1 MESLLL
7 QPILG
12 TCKDNPAFCVMSAV
26 ADPKDLHVYFGLALL
41 ERIKSGADSFTY
53 KNLVG
58 RLYNADIKRINLV
71 KAFGHPLSTI
81 QRWGDAVK
89 SGDAEKMAK
98 AFAGQGKAPRMTS
111 EIGRFIRSEFRR
123 IYPGNPYS
131 YSKHIIDRVE
141 HVFGERFSSETLR
154 PLFNEEKAALSGENN
169 IAPQSPATAES
180 GMADGHSPGGG
191 EIIFSDSNGNSAE
204 LGGLPSP
211 ITAESGIADGQSPG
225 GGEIIFSDSNGNSAD
240 LAGLP
245 SPITAESGMAG
256 GQSQGGEGIIFS
268 GSNGNTVL
276 ASHSIAM
283 DIADKKI
290 EAAAV
295 KEAKT
300 CDSAILLN
308 SKDSNIRKYS
318 LSAFNIEGPL
328 PGRFGVNH
336 LGLVIFLPI
345 IRTLDFPEALWNQW
359 LSSILLGA
367 VNVEQSGRLDFQALE
382 LMLGQ
387 ETISSSFNQQVVL
400 GQLATADNTTEILRA
415 NSRICGAQDSAYFYY
430 DPHGVPYTGMKDILK
445 GWCGSAGR
453 IAKINYQDFIH
464 TDRGCP
470 VHLDIFDNYLGLR
483 ERFADNVDMFLKQ
496 VIGKETATFI
506 VDRGIYGKE
515 AMSAIL
521 ARGIGL
527 VTWEQGY
534 KKTGWKTDTPFT
546 EFIISKPRNSS
557 SDMKLYRVRFQADP
571 EWSKIPGFRR
581 LIVKILPVSKNGCEE
596 EEAEAAILSSGELDD
611 QTAVYAMLD
620 RWIQENDFKY
630 MIRHFGINQ
639 ITSYKSRSYQS
650 IEALLAEKK
659 AFSEIWQTLSK
670 NENRLKDEL
679 QKLLLKKH
687 MSGQTKEQTDTRIC
701 ELTKE
706 LEKARE
712 EKQGAEQHVDKAAKL
727 IGQGKERLD
736 TDKKVH
742 YDALRITARNIFYMR
757 LWQFRETYD
766 NRRNDHQL
774 MRELSTAHGY
784 VTCRE
789 DRLVIELNPTRNY
802 PPAQEKAVM
811 AFLKIVSKEIN
822 ERDKEKKPVEITLV
836 KNKGGRRYPMTKGER
851 STCDC

>member
-26 ADPKDLHVYFGLALL
+26 AEPKDLHVYFGLALL

-131 YSKHIIDRVE
+131 YSKQILDRVE
-141 HVFGERFSSETLR
+141 HVFGESFSSETLR
-154 PLFNEEKAALSGENN
+154 PLFNEEKTALSGENN
-169 IAPQSPATAES
+169 IAPPSPATAEL
-180 GMADGHSPGGG
+180 GMEDGQSPGGG
-191 EIIFSDSNGNSAE
+191 GIIFSDSNG
-204 LGGLPSP
+204 
-211 ITAESGIADGQSPG
+211 D
-225 GGEIIFSDSNGNSAD
+225 SAD

-245 SPITAESGMAG
+245 SPITAESGMAD
-256 GQSQGGEGIIFS
+256 GQSPGSGEIIFS
-268 GSNGNTVL
+268 GSNGDSADLAGLPSSTTAEAGMADGQSPGGGEIIFRGSKENTVL

-283 DIADKKI
+283 DMADKKI
-290 EAAAV
+290 EAAAA
-295 KEAKT
+295 KKAKT
-300 CDSAILLN
+300 CDSAIFL
-308 SKDSNIRKYS
+308 SSEDSNIRKYS

-345 IRTLDFPEALWNQW
+345 IRALGFPEEIWNQW

-382 LMLGQ
+382 LMLGK

-400 GQLATADNTTEILRA
+400 GKLATADNTTEILRA
-415 NSRICGAQDSAYFYY
+415 NSRLCGAPDSAYFYY

-483 ERFADNVDMFLKQ
+483 ERFADNVDVFLKQ
-496 VIGKETATFI
+496 VIGRETATFI

-546 EFIISKPRNSS
+546 EFIIRKPRNSS

-581 LIVKILPVSKNGCEE
+581 LIVKILPVSKNGD
-596 EEAEAAILSSGELDD
+596 EEAEVSILSSGGLDD

-639 ITSYKSRSYQS
+639 ITSYKSRSYLS

-670 NENRLKDEL
+670 NANRLKDEL

-687 MSGQTKEQTDTRIC
+687 MSGQTKEQPDTRIC

-712 EKQGAEQHVDKAAKL
+712 EKQGVEQHVDKAAKL

-774 MRELSTAHGY
+774 LRELSTAHGY

-811 AFLKIVSKEIN
+811 AFLEIMSKEIN
-822 ERDKEKKPVEITLV
+822 ERDKGMKPVKITLV

>member
-1 MESLLL
+1 MEGLLL

-12 TCKDNPAFCVMSAV
+12 TCKDNPAFSVMSAV
-26 ADPKDLHVYFGLALL
+26 AEPKDLHVYFGLALL

-111 EIGRFIRSEFRR
+111 EIGRFIRSEFQR

-131 YSKHIIDRVE
+131 YSKQILERVE

-169 IAPQSPATAES
+169 IAPPSPATAEL
-180 GMADGHSPGGG
+180 GMEDGQSPGGG
-191 EIIFSDSNGNSAE
+191 KIIFSDSNGDSAD
-204 LGGLPSP
+204 LAGLPSST
-211 ITAESGIADGQSPG
+211 TAEARMADGQSPG
-225 GGEIIFSDSNGNSAD
+225 GGEIIFS
-240 LAGLP
+240 
-245 SPITAESGMAG
+245 
-256 GQSQGGEGIIFS
+256 
-268 GSNGNTVL
+268 GSKENTVL

-283 DIADKKI
+283 DMADKKI

-295 KEAKT
+295 KKAKT
-300 CDSAILLN
+300 CDSAIFL
-308 SKDSNIRKYS
+308 SSEDSNIRKYS
-318 LSAFNIEGPL
+318 LSSFNIEGPL
-328 PGRFGVNH
+328 PGRFGINH

-345 IRTLDFPEALWNQW
+345 IRTLDFSEALWNQW

-367 VNVEQSGRLDFQALE
+367 VNVEQTGRLDFQALE

-400 GQLATADNTTEILRA
+400 GKLATADNTTEILRA
-415 NSRICGAQDSAYFYY
+415 NSRLCGAPDSAYFYY

-483 ERFADNVDMFLKQ
+483 ERFADNVDVFLKQ
-496 VIGKETATFI
+496 VIGRETATFI

-546 EFIISKPRNSS
+546 EFIIRKPRNSS
-557 SDMKLYRVRFQADP
+557 SDVKLYQVRFQADP

-581 LIVKILPVSKNGCEE
+581 LIVKILPVSKNGE
-596 EEAEAAILSSGELDD
+596 EEAEVSILSSGGLDD

-650 IEALLAEKK
+650 IEDLLAEKEV
-659 AFSEIWQTLSK
+659 FSEIWQTLSK
-670 NENRLKDEL
+670 NANRLKDEL

-687 MSGQTKEQTDTRIC
+687 MSGQTKEQHDTRIC

>member
-204 LGGLPSP
+204 
-211 ITAESGIADGQSPG
+211 
-225 GGEIIFSDSNGNSAD
+225 

-596 EEAEAAILSSGELDD
+596 EEAEVAILSSGELDD

>member
-1 MESLLL
+1 M
-7 QPILG
+7 
-12 TCKDNPAFCVMSAV
+12 
-26 ADPKDLHVYFGLALL
+26 
-41 ERIKSGADSFTY
+41 
-53 KNLVG
+53 
-58 RLYNADIKRINLV
+58 
-71 KAFGHPLSTI
+71 
-81 QRWGDAVK
+81 
-89 SGDAEKMAK
+89 
-98 AFAGQGKAPRMTS
+98 
-111 EIGRFIRSEFRR
+111 FID
-123 IYPGNPYS
+123 NPYS

-154 PLFNEEKAALSGENN
+154 PLFNEEKAALAGEN
-169 IAPQSPATAES
+169 
-180 GMADGHSPGGG
+180 
-191 EIIFSDSNGNSAE
+191 
-204 LGGLPSP
+204 
-211 ITAESGIADGQSPG
+211 
-225 GGEIIFSDSNGNSAD
+225 
-240 LAGLP
+240 
-245 SPITAESGMAG
+245 
-256 GQSQGGEGIIFS
+256 
-268 GSNGNTVL
+268 
-276 ASHSIAM
+276 
-283 DIADKKI
+283 
-290 EAAAV
+290 
-295 KEAKT
+295 
-300 CDSAILLN
+300 
-308 SKDSNIRKYS
+308 
-318 LSAFNIEGPL
+318 NIEGPL

-400 GQLATADNTTEILRA
+400 GKLATADNTTEILRA
-415 NSRICGAQDSAYFYY
+415 NSRLCGAPDSAYFYY

-464 TDRGCP
+464 TDRGRP

-483 ERFADNVDMFLKQ
+483 ERFADNVDVFLKQ

-515 AMSAIL
+515 AM
-521 ARGIGL
+521 
-527 VTWEQGY
+527 
-534 KKTGWKTDTPFT
+534 
-546 EFIISKPRNSS
+546 
-557 SDMKLYRVRFQADP
+557 
-571 EWSKIPGFRR
+571 
-581 LIVKILPVSKNGCEE
+581 
-596 EEAEAAILSSGELDD
+596 
-611 QTAVYAMLD
+611 
-620 RWIQENDFKY
+620 
-630 MIRHFGINQ
+630 
-639 ITSYKSRSYQS
+639 YKSSSYQS
-650 IEALLAEKK
+650 IEALMAEKEV
-659 AFSEIWQTLSK
+659 FSEIWQTLSK

-687 MSGQTKEQTDTRIC
+687 MSGQIKEQTDTHIC

-712 EKQGAEQHVDKAAKL
+712 EKQGVEQHVDKAAKL

-774 MRELSTAHGY
+774 LRELSTAHGY

-802 PPAQEKAVM
+802 QPAQEKAVM
-811 AFLKIVSKEIN
+811 EFLEIVSKEIN
-822 ERDKEKKPVEITLV
+822 ERDKGKKPIEITLV
-836 KNKGGRRYPMTKGER
+836 KKKKGRRYPMTKGER